1 MTFSKLWAMQ
11 LTAGKRCDDRQSL
24 TASMQRDKNQFM
36 RIRQRNVAVT
46 LVVLVLVAPLQ
57 AEDRSKEQTRV
68 KDLRALVAHPEPE
81 YPDAALDQL
90 LEGDGVFR
98 VGFDAATGVATSV
111 TVEKSTGHALLDDAG
126 KKALM
131 RWRCKPRELSTI
143 TVPFSFRLT
152 DPEGRS
158 YVEKMRAARRFA
170 TYSPMPTTPTGLWRS
185 YYRGGYGVYRM
196 IVDPNTGRVVEVKV
210 VDTSSSARID
220 DAAIKAFRQWRFR
233 PHTVTSVTIPAR
245 L

>member
-1 MTFSKLWAMQ
+1 MTFSKLWVMQ
-11 LTAGKRCDDRQSL
+11 LTVGKRCDDRQSL
-24 TASMQRDKNQFM
+24 TVPSQRDKNQFM
-36 RIRQRNVAVT
+36 RIRHRHVAVT
-46 LVVLVLVAPLQ
+46 LVVLVLVAPLH
-57 AEDRSKEQTRV
+57 AEDRPKEQTRV
-68 KDLRALVAHPEPE
+68 LVAHPEPE
-81 YPDAALDQL
+81 YPDSALEQL

-98 VGFDAATGVATSV
+98 VVFDAATGVATGV

-233 PHTVTSVTIPAR
+233 PHTVTSVTVPAR

>member
-1 MTFSKLWAMQ
+1 
-11 LTAGKRCDDRQSL
+11 
-24 TASMQRDKNQFM
+24 M
-36 RIRQRNVAVT
+36 RIRQRNVA
-46 LVVLVLVAPLQ
+46 LVSVLLVLAAQLHAQ
-57 AEDRSKEQTRV
+57 DRQRAQTYA
-68 KDLRALVAHPEPE
+68 KDAGALVAHPEPE
-81 YPDAALDQL
+81 YPDAALEQL

-98 VGFDAATGVATSV
+98 VVFNAATGAATSV

-131 RWRCKPRELSTI
+131 RWRCKPRELSAI
-143 TVPFSFRLT
+143 TVPFSFGLM

-158 YVEKMRAARRFA
+158 YTEKVRAARRFA
-170 TYSPMPTTPTGLWRS
+170 TYSPMPTSPKGSWRS
-185 YYRGGYGVYRM
+185 YWRGGYGVYRM